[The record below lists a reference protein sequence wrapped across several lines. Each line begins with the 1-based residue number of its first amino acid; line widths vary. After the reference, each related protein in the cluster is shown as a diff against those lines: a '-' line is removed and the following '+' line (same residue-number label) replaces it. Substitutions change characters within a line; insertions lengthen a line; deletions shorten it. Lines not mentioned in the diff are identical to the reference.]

1 MRFLGRYRFLVT
13 GDARRAMPGSD
24 SKIGYLFGRLL
35 PGEESAMS
43 GLSNLG
49 IKVQQLDDRDE
60 IITVPGPDATD
71 G

>member
-1 MRFLGRYRFLVT
+1 
-13 GDARRAMPGSD
+13 
-24 SKIGYLFGRLL
+24 
-35 PGEESAMS
+35 MS

-60 IITVPGPDATD
+60 IITVPVPDATD